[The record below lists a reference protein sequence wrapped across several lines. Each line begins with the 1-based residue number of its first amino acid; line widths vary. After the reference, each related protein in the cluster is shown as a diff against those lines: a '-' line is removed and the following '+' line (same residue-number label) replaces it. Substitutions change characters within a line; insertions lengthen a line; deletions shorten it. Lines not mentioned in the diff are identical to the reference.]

1 MFKKSILKCTQAHLL
16 KASDKKKLLKQL
28 QDQYPN
34 IPAPSSE
41 VGSSE
46 LDHDDSQNINEN
58 VSSSLIENNINPW
71 KVLLPLKTQNVQSC
85 KLVAYLQSSEQ
96 QPVEEIV
103 LAKNVP
109 NKKKKQQQMQK
120 QQLRASQD
128 IQTFNVITVENIPM
142 FFSIEKDEFYFP
154 TIFALQLAPNLV
166 DTIYISQPVSHYLL
180 QGADLMKPGVSRNQK
195 NQHLHLAGGEK
206 LNNGGSHGGIGT
218 FKKGDIRSIQVRGN
232 PVPFAVGEMAMDQSE
247 FSSTDKG
254 KTLEVVHIF
263 GDYLWQYGTNH
274 APSTYTPPY
283 GFTSQ
288 IIEVTVTSDS
298 GNISGSQETEA
309 TTIDTPNES
318 TKKEEAGD
326 ENVLQEDTNDND
338 ELEENEEPES
348 SSTATDIKPEEM
360 DQLLESYFIS
370 TLKSGIEDDQL
381 PMEGSGFY
389 TKMFEFSDD
398 IVLDVKKSTYK
409 KWTKFLKQMQ
419 KDNIVKVKDV
429 KGTLF
434 VTNVN
439 RSHPK
444 YVAAKELKRKA
455 AASSSSGSS
464 SKSVQIVTLK
474 KSPTPLL
481 PIFGGQQ
488 SKDKL
493 FTEKEVKDSLL
504 KYCQD
509 AKIFNN
515 GRVKIDE
522 LIYSKIFKSGKKMNV
537 KMEEM
542 VPVQNIMEHLLNEMI
557 DHYAITYDG
566 NEEET
571 AIFKGTCPGI
581 TVEADKI
588 MGTKVVTKVDGVS
601 LVINNTDLNCVAFEE
616 LIKKL
621 KNKCSASIKT
631 NTSTLPTVG
640 LREPD
645 ITIQGNHIAMV
656 QQVLT
661 QEYGFPSRYIFTT
674 DKTAKK
680 KKK

>member
-1 MFKKSILKCTQAHLL
+1 MFKKSILKCTQSHLL

-28 QDQYPN
+28 QEQYPN
-34 IPAPSSE
+34 VPTP
-41 VGSSE
+41 SE
-46 LDHDDSQNINEN
+46 LDHDDTQNINNES
-58 VSSSLIENNINPW
+58 VSSSSLSLSSSLENNINPW
-71 KVLLPLKTQNVQSC
+71 KLLLPLKSQNVQSC
-85 KLVAYLQSSEQ
+85 KLVAYLQSPEQ
-96 QPVEEIV
+96 QPTEEIV
-103 LAKNVP
+103 IAKNVP

-120 QQLRASQD
+120 QMLRASQD
-128 IQTFNVITVENIPM
+128 IQTFNVITVDNIPM

-154 TIFALQLAPNLV
+154 TIFALQIAPNLV

-195 NQHLHLAGGEK
+195 NQNLQLAGGDK
-206 LNNGGSHGGIGT
+206 LNNGGSNGGIGT
-218 FKKGDIRSIQVRGN
+218 FKTGDIRSIQIRGN
-232 PVPFAVGEMAMDQSE
+232 PVPFAVGEMVMDYSE
-247 FSSTDKG
+247 FSSSDKG
-254 KTLEVVHIF
+254 KCMEVVHIF

-274 APSTYTPPY
+274 ASSSYSPPD

-288 IIEVTVTSDS
+288 IIEVTVTSDTDAS
-298 GNISGSQETEA
+298 SSQGTETASTEA
-309 TTIDTPNES
+309 SKES
-318 TKKEEAGD
+318 IKKEETL
-326 ENVLQEDTNDND
+326 EESNEDDNDND
-338 ELEENEEPES
+338 DKEGEEPENS
-348 SSTATDIKPEEM
+348 SNTTDIKPEEM

-398 IVLDVKKSTYK
+398 IILDIKKSTYK

-455 AASSSSGSS
+455 AVASSSSGSS

-474 KSPTPLL
+474 KAPSPLL
-481 PIFGGQQ
+481 PIFGGQAA
-488 SKDKL
+488 KDKL
-493 FTEKEVKDSLL
+493 FAEKEVKDCLL

-522 LIYSKIFKSGKKMNV
+522 LIYSKIFKSGKSKNV
-537 KMEEM
+537 RIEEM
-542 VPVQNIMEHLLNEMI
+542 VPIQVIMEHLLNEMI
-557 DHYAITYDG
+557 DHYAVTYDG

-581 TVEADKI
+581 KLEADKI
-588 MGTKVVTKVDGVS
+588 MGNKVITKVDGVS
-601 LVINNTDLNCVAFEE
+601 LIINNPDLNCVAFEE
-616 LIKKL
+616 LVKKL
-621 KNKCSASIKT
+621 KSKCSASIKT

-645 ITIQGNHIAMV
+645 ITIQGNHIVTV
-656 QQVLT
+656 QQILT
-661 QEYGFPSRYIFTT
+661 QEYGFPLKHIFTT
-674 DKTAKK
+674 DHTAKK